1 MLSISISGKIRHI
14 ASNSLRYN
22 ENINHQFFLSIQA
35 APAFGVQ
42 SDPLSYI
49 IINITFKLNLYLMN
63 DKIFQLFNGISKIS
77 KHHIAIRIDWKKYV
91 LITMIF
97 RINQIQI

>member
-1 MLSISISGKIRHI
+1 MLSISISNKIRHI
-14 ASNSLRYN
+14 ASNFLRYN
-22 ENINHQFFLSIQA
+22 ENINHQIFYINKA
-35 APAFGVQ
+35 TPAPGVQ
-42 SDPLSYI
+42 CSPLLYM

-77 KHHIAIRIDWKKYV
+77 KHHIAIRIDWKRYV

-97 RINQIQI
+97 RISQIQI

>member
-1 MLSISISGKIRHI
+1 MLSISISSKIRHI

-22 ENINHQFFLSIQA
+22 ENINHQIFSIDTS
-35 APAFGVQ
+35 APALGFYAVH
-42 SDPLSYI
+42 YHM

-77 KHHIAIRIDWKKYV
+77 KYHIAIRIEW
-91 LITMIF
+91 
-97 RINQIQI
+97 